1 MQQKKSTVL
10 KKLIAKSSKQKTSA
24 KEEKLLHT
32 FFKKMYNQ
40 SVWDTNKMGNAT
52 FIKDDIRSKIV
63 LKETKS
69 TKTNIY
75 KYAAIAVTILT
86 LGGIL
91 LSTYKTNQPSFVTVN
106 TGAAIDSVFL
116 ADGSTIYL
124 APGSSF
130 SYPNT
135 FTNTTREVN
144 LIKGNAFFNI
154 AKNPSKPFIINSGE
168 LVTKVLGTSFHIGLQ
183 KKESKVS
190 VVTGK
195 VQVNYKN
202 NQQQLVSGQEAVATN
217 NSLRKQKSSVLMTSN
232 WYTKDLNLT
241 EVSLKETLDLLEIK
255 YNVKSAIKNE
265 DVLALKITLFIKQ
278 NATLNEIVEQ
288 LNYITNLKLLYENE
302 IITLKTN

>member
-10 KKLIAKSSKQKTSA
+10 KKLIAKSTKQKTSA

-32 FFKKMYNQ
+32 FFKKMYDK
-40 SVWDTNKMGNAT
+40 SGWDTNKMGNAT

-75 KYAAIAVTILT
+75 KYAAITVTILT

-106 TGAAIDSVFL
+106 TGAVIDSVFL

-154 AKNPSKPFIINSGE
+154 AKNPNKPFIINSGD

-265 DVLALKITLFIKQ
+265 NVLALKITLFIKQ
-278 NATLNEIVEQ
+278 NATLNEIIEQ

>member
-1 MQQKKSTVL
+1 MQQNKSTVL
-10 KKLIAKSSKQKTSA
+10 KKLIAKSTKQKTSA

-32 FFKKMYNQ
+32 FLKKMYNQ

-69 TKTNIY
+69 IKTNIY
-75 KYAAIAVTILT
+75 KYAAIAVTVLT

-106 TGAAIDSVFL
+106 TGTAIDSVFL

-154 AKNPSKPFIINSGE
+154 AKNPNKPFIINSGE

-232 WYTKDLNLT
+232 WYTKNLNLT
-241 EVSLKETLDLLEIK
+241 EVSLIETLDLLEIK

-278 NATLNEIVEQ
+278 NATLNEIIEQ

>member
-10 KKLIAKSSKQKTSA
+10 KKLIAKSTKQKTSA

-75 KYAAIAVTILT
+75 KYAAITVTILT

-154 AKNPSKPFIINSGE
+154 AKNPNKPFIINSGD

-183 KKESKVS
+183 KNESKVS

-232 WYTKDLNLT
+232 WYTKDLNLA

-265 DVLALKITLFIKQ
+265 NVLALKITLFIKQ
-278 NATLNEIVEQ
+278 NATLNEIIEQ

>member
-10 KKLIAKSSKQKTSA
+10 KKLIAKSTKQKTSA

-69 TKTNIY
+69 TKINIY

-135 FTNTTREVN
+135 FSNTTREVN

-154 AKNPSKPFIINSGE
+154 AKNPNKPFIINSGE